1 MEGSHLMSGLEGL
14 RHQSDEGRTI
24 FGLFI
29 IVVEQELLV
38 VLVVSSRRLEVR
50 K

>member
-1 MEGSHLMSGLEGL
+1 MEGSRLMSGLEGR
-14 RHQSDEGRTI
+14 RHQSDGGRTI

-29 IVVEQELLV
+29 IVVEQSLISL
-38 VLVVSSRRLEVR
+38 SSRRLEVR